1 VFSILIKILGFVF
14 PLGNVVLGGWD
25 KFKRVL
31 LVRSTVLDFVFVFEL
46 EIGVLFV
53 PYQLLDC
60 GEVLSAIIFVNLQI
74 LWDGSA

>member
-1 VFSILIKILGFVF
+1 VFSILIEILGFVF

-46 EIGVLFV
+46 EVGVLFV
-53 PYQLLDC
+53 PY
-60 GEVLSAIIFVNLQI
+60 
-74 LWDGSA
+74 